1 MTTALVLGAGGATAW
16 VFHTGV
22 LQTLHQQEGLDPSGV
37 DLIVGT
43 SAGATVGAA
52 VRAGV
57 AVDRI
62 FAAATRPPKPDE
74 QQAMLAELRA
84 ARKTIRP
91 LSPGLARDVLPGG
104 RGATLALAGL
114 LPPGWFPTT
123 FLAGFP
129 GMTQY
134 EAWPDGLWIPAVR
147 AADGEL
153 VVFGRDR
160 TDVPVSVAVEA
171 SSAVPGMFR
180 PRMIENV
187 AYIDG
192 GVTSSTHADLLVD
205 SGVDRAFISA
215 PMSKPSRRLFARNA
229 RQRLSAEVTALHNA
243 GIETIVV
250 QPSPAAVRAA
260 RGFPRRNP
268 EAAPDIV
275 EHAAEATR
283 LALATA

>member
-129 GMTQY
+129 GMKQY